1 MSESKYNPNCKL
13 AKEGKL
19 PPKKRPMSKKQTKAL
34 VAAYFATQTGAGAL
48 IKAMGGRYQ

>member
-19 PPKKRPMSKKQTKAL
+19 PPKKRPVSRKQAKAL
-34 VAAYFATQTGAGAL
+34 VAAYLATQTKAGAL

>member
-1 MSESKYNPNCKL
+1 MGESKYNPNCKL

-34 VAAYFATQTGAGAL
+34 IAAYFAAHTGTGDL
-48 IKAMGGRYQ
+48 IKAMGGHYQ